1 MAFAYYVS
9 LQDTSGSGFARTDNY
24 DKFQF
29 KIFDFYPCT
38 ACSLFELMPVNHTH
52 TSHFSIRLQHWP
64 CRLLLVLPALLTACG
79 GGGSD
84 NTPSAA
90 AAPSAAAVT
99 TPSAAATSIPASAAS
114 QAISAAPASSSD
126 ASCGL
131 NAPGGIQAEMLQR
144 VNAMRASGAVC
155 GSVAYPTVGALS
167 WNTTLLQAAKGHA
180 TDMATN
186 NYFSHTGRDGRSPA
200 ERVLAAGY
208 SYGQMGENIAAGQPT
223 VESAMAAWTAS
234 ASHCQNM
241 MTPDFRDIAVACVR
255 NDSATY
261 RIYWV
266 MEMARP
272 L

>member
-1 MAFAYYVS
+1 MTF
-9 LQDTSGSGFARTDNY
+9 
-24 DKFQF
+24 
-29 KIFDFYPCT
+29 
-38 ACSLFELMPVNHTH
+38 NHAH
-52 TSHFSIRLQHWP
+52 ASNQSVRSYHRSY
-64 CRLLLVLPALLTACG
+64 LLLALPALLVACG

-90 AAPSAAAVT
+90 AAPNAAAVT
-99 TPSAAATSIPASAAS
+99 TPSAAATSVPASAAPS
-114 QAISAAPASSSD
+114 AGSISAAPASSSD

-144 VNAMRASGAVC
+144 VNTLRAAGAVC
-155 GSVAYPTVGALS
+155 GSVAYPAAGALS
-167 WNTTLLQAAKGHA
+167 WNTALLQAAKGHA
-180 TDMATN
+180 ADMATN
-186 NYFSHTGRDGRSPA
+186 NYFSHTGQDGRSPA
-200 ERVLAAGY
+200 DRVLAAGY
-208 SYGQMGENIAAGQPT
+208 SYGRMGENIAAGQPT

-255 NDSATY
+255 NEAATY